1 MGSNRY
7 EIKRRINLLSR
18 STSSV
23 KGSIADVIA
32 GLDNKKWG
40 SKSLEERWDGVAPIT
55 QATAAFNTN
64 LYNSLG
70 ANWLGFIDANC
81 SVTVGSGLATL
92 SIGTTALD
100 FSGLGAYKYF
110 YLTLGSNQATY
121 NDSATGIVFEALVKP
136 LSTNTCNVKLFFG
149 LLQKPGITYSS
160 ELQYANLTTKNSNGM
175 TPQRIGFCTLG
186 TDTERGLRCIAAN
199 GTYAIASQIPATS
212 IPTTAVNDVY
222 NFKFVYTFGTDI
234 KYYVNNV
241 LVGTI
246 TTVLPASTAAFIPI
260 FQQGNLTAAV
270 DGEGITT
277 VYGARV
283 YYL

>member
-1 MGSNRY
+1 MGTNRY
-7 EIKRRINLLSR
+7 EMKRRINLLSR

-32 GLDNKKWG
+32 GLDNKRWG
-40 SKSLEERWDGVAPIT
+40 SKSLEERWDGLAPIT
-55 QATAAFNTN
+55 QATVAFNTN
-64 LYNSLG
+64 LYNPLG
-70 ANWLGFIDANC
+70 ANWLGYVDANC
-81 SVTVGSGLATL
+81 AVSMGSGVAAL

-100 FSGLGAYKYF
+100 FSGLGAYRYF

-121 NDSATGIVFEALVKP
+121 NNAATGIVFEALVKP
-136 LSTNTCNVKLFFG
+136 LSTCTCNVKLFFG

-160 ELQYANLTTKNSNGM
+160 ELQYSNLTTKNSNGM

-186 TDTERGLRCIAAN
+186 TDTERGLRCIAAD
-199 GTYAIASQIPATS
+199 GSFAVASQIPATS

-222 NFKFVYTFGTDI
+222 SFKFVYTFGTDI

-241 LVGTI
+241 LAYTN
-246 TTVLPASTAAFIPI
+246 TTVLPASKEAFIPI
-260 FQQGNLTAAV
+260 FQQGNLTATV